1 MMLFI
6 IKVMTGFMKWMNKL
20 IVLFVDPD
28 LVVNR
33 MMARQEAAEK
43 LQDKYNQQAKEYQ
56 DKLLEVWTVFLI
68 VFHCN

>member
-6 IKVMTGFMKWMNKL
+6 IKVMAGFMKWMNKL
-20 IVLFVDPD
+20 TVLFVDPD

-33 MMARQEAAEK
+33 MMARQEAAQK

-56 DKLLEVWTVFLI
+56 DKLLEV
-68 VFHCN
+68 